1 MNIQDKFKKDFV
13 AILEADLKEDISDK
27 EAMAQTLDKGSTPED
42 FDANTSD
49 VQMDDQ
55 DQALQA
61 SQDLMNVV
69 NNQNQIM
76 VNKLKDWIVRV
87 QDFVLFLNDTEG
99 ESIQNNLTKA
109 LPDTLF
115 DKIKTAES
123 KKIARTAVDLA
134 SLAETLKGY
143 IVQSNNPKNRFV

>member
-49 VQMDDQ
+49 MQMDDQ

-69 NNQNQIM
+69 NNQNQLM

-87 QDFVLFLNDTEG
+87 QDFVSFLNDTEG
-99 ESIQNNLTKA
+99 DSIQNSLTKA

>member
-49 VQMDDQ
+49 MQMDDQ

-87 QDFVLFLNDTEG
+87 QDFVSFLNDTEG
-99 ESIQNNLTKA
+99 DSIQNSLTKA

>member
-27 EAMAQTLDKGSTPED
+27 EAMTQTLDKGSTPED

-99 ESIQNNLTKA
+99 ESIQNSLTKA

>member
-42 FDANTSD
+42 FDANTND
-49 VQMDDQ
+49 MQMDDQ

-69 NNQNQIM
+69 NNQNQLM

-87 QDFVLFLNDTEG
+87 QDFVSFLNDTEG
-99 ESIQNNLTKA
+99 DSIQNSLTKA